1 MAAGCTDVQRT
12 ILSQESAKLKAQLEV
27 EAKWRYTTSAE
38 LSRLREA
45 LEVRRIAT
53 ECDGVRL
60 SARLVRLSALH
71 VLMLMLALLLGAA
84 CL

>member
-1 MAAGCTDVQRT
+1 MNHNCVSDVQRT
-12 ILSQESAKLKAQLEV
+12 ILSQESTKLKAQLEV

-45 LEVRRIAT
+45 LEVIAT
-53 ECDGVRL
+53 D
-60 SARLVRLSALH
+60 
-71 VLMLMLALLLGAA
+71 